1 MTFGQVKTTDNS
13 PVQTRYVW
21 GAGALFVILLAALVH
36 VVKGQVEQAQFRQTQ
51 LLATQAA
58 LAGCA
63 AHQSGVMRRQCTAQ
77 LTAGLVPG
85 IEQSVGQELHS
96 PIQTE
101 RPDLMVVQ
109 GLPNGLVGSTELYR
123 GNLTETAFN
132 PR

>member
-1 MTFGQVKTTDNS
+1 MIVGQIKTTNNM

-36 VVKGQVEQAQFRQTQ
+36 VVKGQVEQAQSRQNQ
-51 LLATQAA
+51 LQATQAA
-58 LAGCA
+58 LSSCA
-63 AHQSGVMRRQCTAQ
+63 AHQSNAMRKQCTAQ
-77 LTAGLVPG
+77 LNAGLVPG

-96 PIQTE
+96 PIETK

-109 GLPNGLVGSTELYR
+109 GLADGMVGSTELGR
-123 GNLTETAFN
+123 GNLTETAFV